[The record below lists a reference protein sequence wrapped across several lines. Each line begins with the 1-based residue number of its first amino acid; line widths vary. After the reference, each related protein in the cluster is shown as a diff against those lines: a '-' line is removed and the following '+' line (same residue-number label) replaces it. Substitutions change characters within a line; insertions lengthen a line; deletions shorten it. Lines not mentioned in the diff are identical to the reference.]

1 MGTQAADDT
10 ELGTPRLS
18 GPLQA
23 AIVVA
28 VAVIVAVP
36 FAGIAIR
43 GSASITAWDLSVLQG
58 LESVRSPVLEFIAL
72 GMSRLFSPAVS
83 VALVILAAVGVWVLR
98 REVWASVMVV
108 VLTLVP
114 WLGNSLIKAIV
125 HRPRPDS
132 GALPNH
138 LLTATGYSYPSGH
151 TSFAVAFCLALV
163 IVLGSG
169 RWRAPLIVVASV
181 VPVLTAFARMYVGV
195 HYLTDVLASLLYAT
209 AATVIVYA
217 ALVASRPR
225 APSRR

>member
-1 MGTQAADDT
+1 MANDT
-10 ELGTPRLS
+10 ALRTPRLS

-23 AIVVA
+23 AIVIA

-43 GSASITAWDLSVLQG
+43 DSASITAWDLSVLQG

-72 GMSRLFSPAVS
+72 GMSWLFSPAVS
-83 VALVILAAVGVWVLR
+83 VALVILAAVGVWVVR

-108 VLTLVP
+108 ALTLVP

-138 LLTATGYSYPSGH
+138 LLTATGFSYPSGH

-169 RWRAPLIVVASV
+169 RWRLPLIVVASV

-195 HYLTDVLASLLYAT
+195 HYLTDVIASLLYAT

-217 ALVASRPR
+217 ALVTSRPR
-225 APSRR
+225 AQSRR